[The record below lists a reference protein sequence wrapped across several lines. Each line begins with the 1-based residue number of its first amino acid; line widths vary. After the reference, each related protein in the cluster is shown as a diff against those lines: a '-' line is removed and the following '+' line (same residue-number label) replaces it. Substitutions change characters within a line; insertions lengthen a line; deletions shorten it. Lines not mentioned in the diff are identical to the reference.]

1 MAIKKAEVEKAPNE
15 FDFEKVKG
23 FGAYNFVW
31 HNTKVLVEDASLSVA
46 HTRKIM
52 FGKGKTDTAVVNY
65 GDLERVETKGYFTK
79 GDLISGIII
88 GIIGIVTA
96 QFYGL
101 LVTAFLVFFS
111 YGRNIVFARKDGSK
125 VIIQYGGPLSGGGK
139 AEFER
144 MVPLPDYKNRK
155 ADLCRTGKS
164 VGGNYGDAGS
174 GVKQQRRDSGKRGSF
189 CKRYTGWTNAEC
201 YRISIR
207 RNLEILH
214 DKGQVRWLQ

>member
-1 MAIKKAEVEKAPNE
+1 MAIKKVEAEKASNE

-88 GIIGIVTA
+88 GIISIVTL
-96 QFYGL
+96 QIYGL

-111 YGRNIVFARKDGSK
+111 YGKNIVFVRKDGSK
-125 VIIQYGGPLSGGGK
+125 VIIPYGGPLSGGGK

-144 MVPLPDYKNRK
+144 MIPMLAAK
-155 ADLCRTGKS
+155 TGRQVYAAPVKS
-164 VGGNYGDAGS
+164 
-174 GVKQQRRDSGKRGSF
+174 
-189 CKRYTGWTNAEC
+189 
-201 YRISIR
+201 
-207 RNLEILH
+207 
-214 DKGQVRWLQ
+214 